1 MAHMAEH
8 SAIEVNDALS
18 EKLHGAD
25 SMEAIKDLL
34 KAAAVQQNLVVPDQ
48 YDHSILLPVE
58 PGTTPKRFARTVE
71 IGGKKTIVEADSE
84 HEADKAAIELYR
96 AAQNPQQQQQQ
107 RQQPQPQA
115 QPRTD
120 DGRFAKQQQDDAV
133 KRSELDLKFR
143 RGEIPVDEYI
153 AQSGTLDRYLE
164 EKGVS
169 VATLI
174 DVSNQ
179 RYTQGWA
186 DASERF
192 KNSAEGSDWP
202 GGDANMKIIGEEIIA
217 MGLQDSED
225 KFGALV
231 AAYQKLK
238 AEERLVPTPGQE
250 LARELANATSFS
262 DVARLAKGYQGR

>member
-1 MAHMAEH
+1 MAHTP
-8 SAIEVNDALS
+8 
-18 EKLHGAD
+18 AD
-25 SMEAIKDLL
+25 SRVKVTPQLEEQLANASTEQIRELMAQAAID
-34 KAAAVQQNLVVPDQ
+34 QGLVVRDHYSPDV
-48 YDHSILLPVE
+48 LLEVE
-58 PGTTPKRFARTVE
+58 PAATPRRFGRTVE
-71 IGGKKTIVEADSE
+71 IGGVKTIIEGESE
-84 HEADKAAIELYR
+84 HDLDKQAIELYR
-96 AAQNPQQQQQQ
+96 AAQNPAKTPT
-107 RQQPQPQA
+107 PQTQA

-120 DGRFAKQQQDDAV
+120 DGRFAKQQQNDAV

-143 RGEIPVDEYI
+143 RGELPVDEYLN
-153 AQSGTLDRYLE
+153 QSGALDRYLE

-169 VATLI
+169 VETLI

-238 AEERLVPTPGQE
+238 SEDRLVPTPGQA
-250 LARELANATSFS
+250 LARELAEATSFS
-262 DVARLAKGYQGR
+262 DIARLAKGYQGR